1 MMLGPRV
8 VIIGNSGS
16 GKSTLARQLESRV
29 GGERTDLDH
38 IHWLDKVGVKRDEE
52 EARERVAA
60 LAAKPS
66 WIIEGVYGWLA
77 EAAFARATTLI
88 WLDMSPQV
96 CRDSLAV
103 RGPWRG
109 ATAEQH
115 ADFLGWAEDYWQRTT
130 STSFAG
136 HQALFVQFPNAKIR
150 FGDRAAVHDFVANLG
165 GTGP

>member
-38 IHWLDKVGVKRDEE
+38 IHWLDKVGVRRDEE

-115 ADFLGWAEDYWQRTT
+115 ADFLVWAEDYWQRTT

-150 FGDRAAVHDFVANLG
+150 FGDRAAVDDFVANLG

>member
-16 GKSTLARQLESRV
+16 GKSTLARKLESRV
-29 GGERTDLDH
+29 GGERTNLDH

-77 EAAFARATTLI
+77 EAAFARATMLI

-115 ADFLGWAEDYWQRTT
+115 ADFLVWAEDYWQRTT

-150 FGDRAAVHDFVANLG
+150 FGDRAAVDDFVANLG

>member
-38 IHWLDKVGVKRDEE
+38 IHWLDRVGVKRDEE

-77 EAAFARATTLI
+77 EAAFARATSLI

-115 ADFLGWAEDYWQRTT
+115 ADFLVWAEDYWQRTT

-150 FGDRAAVHDFVANLG
+150 FGDRAAVDDFVANLG